1 MTYNLERRECII
13 IILIFPI
20 PRKPT
25 LHESLNLIYF
35 YFTLLISTILVIE
48 ELSATGK
55 FEFMDLSVD
64 EAEHSMEMHLPYLA
78 KVFQG

>member
-1 MTYNLERRECII
+1 VN
-13 IILIFPI
+13 ILVHYYTNFPDTEE
-20 PRKPT
+20 KFKF
-25 LHESLNLIYF
+25 NVF
-35 YFTLLISTILVIE
+35 YLDILLSTSAVIE

-64 EAEHSMEMHLPYLA
+64 EAEHSMEMHLPYLS

>member
-1 MTYNLERRECII
+1 MHNETSLD
-13 IILIFPI
+13 IFY
-20 PRKPT
+20 
-25 LHESLNLIYF
+25 L
-35 YFTLLISTILVIE
+35 TLLISTFPAIE

-64 EAEHSMEMHLPYLA
+64 EAEHSMEMHLPYLS

>member
-1 MTYNLERRECII
+1 MTYNLEWRECII
-13 IILIFPI
+13 IILIFLI
-20 PRKPT
+20 PRKST
-25 LHESLNLIYF
+25 LHESVNFIDF